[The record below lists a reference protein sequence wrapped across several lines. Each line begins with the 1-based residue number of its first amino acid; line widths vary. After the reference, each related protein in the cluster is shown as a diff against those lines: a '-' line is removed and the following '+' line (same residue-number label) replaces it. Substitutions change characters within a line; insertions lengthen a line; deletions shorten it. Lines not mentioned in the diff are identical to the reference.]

1 MPNPVFG
8 CELLVPLVP
17 LVFLNSVRAVR
28 QHAMLLRALFLS
40 SCLLLTAMPAPM
52 AGENLEKSPGPP
64 THGPI
69 PQSEQRVMC
78 VPDPLGL
85 LRSLLRKSV
94 LEQVHRL
101 ALAQRHTKNSVPHQP
116 HIHALTQDSA
126 RRMQHRWA
134 HYALQHWTLV
144 EPLLYDQ
151 AHPKHLKMTL
161 QHHLI
166 PLHLQRKDTVAA

>member
-8 CELLVPLVP
+8 CELLVPLV
-17 LVFLNSVRAVR
+17 LLNSVRAVR
-28 QHAMLLRALFLS
+28 QHSMLLRALFLF

-85 LRSLLRKSV
+85 LRLGSLLRKSV

-126 RRMQHRWA
+126 RRMQHRRA
-134 HYALQHWTLV
+134 HYALQHWMLV

-151 AHPKHLKMTL
+151 AHPKHLN
-161 QHHLI
+161 HLI
-166 PLHLQRKDTVAA
+166 RLHLQRKDTVAA